1 MPTVIIPPPY
11 RGPTSGEA
19 EVAVEAAT
27 VREAIVA
34 VDARYPGFKE
44 QIFDAKGVVH
54 RFNKLFVNGDMLD
67 PGALDR
73 PLGDADALEVIAA
86 IAGG

>member
-27 VREAIVA
+27 VREAIAA
-34 VDARYPGFKE
+34 VDTRYPGFRD
-44 QIFDAKGVVH
+44 QIFDAKGAVH
-54 RFNKLFVNGDMLD
+54 RFNKLFVNGDLLD
-67 PGALDR
+67 PQGLDQ
-73 PLGDADALEVIAA
+73 PLGEADAVEVIAA